1 VCISFL
7 NAAQGKIFLKSIDIG
22 NAYLN
27 AYTQKN
33 TTAGSE
39 FGLDKV
45 RKPVTIEWYA
55 QLTVTL

>member
-1 VCISFL
+1 VHIAFL
-7 NAAQGKIFLKSIDIG
+7 IAALNELYVKSIDIG

-39 FGLDKV
+39 FGLGKV

-55 QLTVTL
+55 QLTVML